1 MQTNKQEHRNIADMG
16 THVFR
21 LWNAASGK
29 FLEVSDSCFQ
39 LKPLGDNRDANLAK
53 EECQKKLLKRKQMK
67 RSLTCKAVISWLS
80 FVASSL
86 NFLGEC
92 TTVECLEVTISKFEL
107 YSFCCIQQP
116 VIAMAASS
124 LLNFSMESLRCG

>member
-1 MQTNKQEHRNIADMG
+1 MSKEAFEKETNEKIFNMQ
-16 THVFR
+16 
-21 LWNAASGK
+21 
-29 FLEVSDSCFQ
+29 
-39 LKPLGDNRDANLAK
+39 
-53 EECQKKLLKRKQMK
+53 
-67 RSLTCKAVISWLS
+67 LS